1 MGKNGESIYDSKI
14 YDRRIFYAHFFTLI
28 SSLFSPGRVT
38 GLASCFCWT
47 LIGQAVAPYLLVLT
61 HLIAPFIPIGLCGS
75 LMVIGGGLSLLFPS
89 CWRRPLPNTLEEA
102 ENKVVIPFKSNHLS
116 FQLSGSSDGKQAFES
131 LNRRHTLTS
140 VSNLYTVPSTQP
152 KFGQETNRGSDDL
165 YYPPSVGGVDFY
177 PLDSDTEVDS
187 ESALAGGANGN
198 GGGLMVGGLMVGDVG
213 GSNWKLL
220 SQFSNQDE
228 MYDLKKTIV
237 QGNNNSRDM
246 HVFSPLSTRSSDQT
260 PLNHHRVPT
269 THNHHHNLPAHF
281 VAETN
286 L

>member
-1 MGKNGESIYDSKI
+1 MTTI
-14 YDRRIFYAHFFTLI
+14 YDRKIFHSHFF
-28 SSLFSPGRVT
+28 SCGRVT

-102 ENKVVIPFKSNHLS
+102 ENKVVIPFKSNHLN
-116 FQLSGSSDGKQAFES
+116 FQLNGSSDGKEGFES

-187 ESALAGGANGN
+187 ESVLGANGS
-198 GGGLMVGGLMVGDVG
+198 GLMVGGLMVGGLMVGDVG

-220 SQFSNQDE
+220 SQFPHQDE
-228 MYDLKKTIV
+228 QGQMCDLKKTII

-246 HVFSPLSTRSSDQT
+246 HVFSPLSTRPSDH

-269 THNHHHNLPAHF
+269 VHNHHNLPAHF